1 MSSAA
6 RKRPRANPQPPAPF
20 RGPAADSPLGEL
32 LLDVLPIAFLHGH
45 ALSLHRTRGLC
56 GLTLRERAAPGAA
69 VATPYGVGELVE
81 RRAAAD
87 GVRVVR
93 LAWATLYTRERV
105 DERGFRGGA
114 ADVMARALKAQAPWL
129 RAARM
134 APRER
139 VEEMRG
145 RYGTVYGATSLM
157 RAANA
162 GDERRV
168 RELLAAGAPSRC
180 VDSEGWA
187 ALHFAS
193 ARGNTSTVAAL
204 LEADA
209 GGFTVNTQDIN
220 GCTPLILACERGH
233 EGAVRALLARGARQ
247 DLRNQAG
254 RTALHQAAQFGY
266 AGVFWRLCA
275 VLGAPVDARD
285 FYGNTPLI
293 LACQCGNE
301 DAVRALLARGARQE
315 LQGSDGETAL
325 HKAIRY
331 SRIGT
336 VELLCAAS
344 GAAVALTLRAE
355 LGDTPLTLASQHCP
369 ASVVELLCAVPGA
382 SLVDAQDSNG
392 RTPLM
397 IACGL
402 GHEDAVRA
410 LLARGA
416 RQELQDC
423 DGWTSMHEAAFKGH
437 AGVVELLCAAPG
449 AATALAQ
456 RSIKGRSP
464 LSLAL
469 TVGLFATLSAGQ
481 GACAA
486 VLRAHGAS

>member
-6 RKRPRANPQPPAPF
+6 RKRPRDGAAPF
-20 RGPAADSPLGEL
+20 RGPAADSPLGEA

-45 ALSLHRTRGLC
+45 ALELHRMRGLC
-56 GLTLRERAAPGAA
+56 GLTLRERAALGDV
-69 VATPYGVGELVE
+69 VATPFGVGELVE

-87 GVRVVR
+87 GVHVVR

-129 RAARM
+129 RAARG
-134 APRER
+134 APRESAQLPSGNHTVL
-139 VEEMRG
+139 VER
-145 RYGTVYGATSLM
+145 TTSLM
-157 RAANA
+157 RAAAA

-168 RELLAAGAPSRC
+168 RELLAAGAP
-180 VDSEGWA
+180 
-187 ALHFAS
+187 
-193 ARGNTSTVAAL
+193 
-204 LEADA
+204 LELQDTA
-209 GGFTVNTQDIN
+209 GD
-220 GCTPLILACERGH
+220 
-233 EGAVRALLARGARQ
+233 
-247 DLRNQAG
+247 
-254 RTALHQAAQFGY
+254 TALHAATRRNLAGVVELLCTAPGAAIALALKGRDGDTPFAVAINHCP

-285 FYGNTPLI
+285 IHGDTPLI

-315 LQGSDGETAL
+315 LQGSGGETAL

-355 LGDTPLTLASQHCP
+355 LGDTPLTLASKHCP

-416 RQELQDC
+416 RQELEDC

-456 RSIKGRSP
+456 RSVKGRSP

-469 TVGLFATLSAGQ
+469 TVGLFGASSAGQ
-481 GACAA
+481 VACAA